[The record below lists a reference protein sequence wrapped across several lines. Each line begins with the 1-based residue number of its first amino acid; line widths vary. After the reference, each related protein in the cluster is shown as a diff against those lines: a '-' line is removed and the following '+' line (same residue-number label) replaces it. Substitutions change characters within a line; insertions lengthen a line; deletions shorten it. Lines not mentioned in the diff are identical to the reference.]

1 MATIYKDLMEL
12 LKNGILG
19 RAKPPKRNQ
28 YGYFV
33 MRLNMDQ
40 SLSLPDPTKI
50 ELSDAEKEVVDIINP
65 ITAEQVRI

>member
-1 MATIYKDLMEL
+1 MATIYKDLMAMVN
-12 LKNGILG
+12 NGILG
-19 RAKPPKRNQ
+19 RAKPPKTNY

-33 MRLNMDQ
+33 MRLNLDQ
-40 SLSLPDPTKI
+40 SMALPDPSKI